1 MQTMRKTETK
11 IFSWVLLL
19 LLLAGLLTGCGTN
32 DQENSADGQRVL
44 RYGSG
49 DYTAINP
56 ALYEHGEINALLFAG
71 LTAHN
76 EKNEVV
82 PGLAEDWS
90 FDEKTC
96 TYTFSLRD
104 GLTFHDGEPLPGR
117 ADGRDTPHAAERGV
131 SGLYDDWNP
140 AGAFAR
146 GRGSGDL
153 RVQSKSGRRGTLS
166 SEGVGHGAEHY
177 HGAL

>member
-1 MQTMRKTETK
+1 MQTMRKTGTK

-19 LLLAGLLTGCGTN
+19 LLLTGLLTGCGTN

-96 TYTFSLRD
+96 TYTFSLRE
-104 GLTFHDGEPLPGR
+104 GLDLP
-117 ADGRDTPHAAERGV
+117 
-131 SGLYDDWNP
+131 
-140 AGAFAR
+140 
-146 GRGSGDL
+146 
-153 RVQSKSGRRGTLS
+153 
-166 SEGVGHGAEHY
+166 
-177 HGAL
+177 